1 MLFAINTLM
10 RLMMNDP
17 LDVIINF
24 INNTTIDIEALRVN
38 VQKELVA
45 SVISDTPVDTG
56 MARKNWQAA
65 KDSIPTGIIEYAGS
79 PSAAGAQ
86 AVSKAQAQA
95 FGGDG
100 TFYFVNNV
108 HYIGYLELGTSKMA
122 AVGMARRN
130 AERISNNLR
139 NQYG

>member
-1 MLFAINTLM
+1 MT
-10 RLMMNDP
+10 DP
-17 LDVIINF
+17 IDVIINF
-24 INNTTIDIEALRVN
+24 INNTTVDIEALRVN

-45 SVISDTPVDTG
+45 SVIADTPVDTG
-56 MARKNWQAA
+56 MARKNWQAG

-100 TFYFVNNV
+100 VFYFVNNV
-108 HYIGYLELGTSKMA
+108 HYIGYLELGTSRMA